1 MTISARNPSDVRTGG
16 DDTAAHRSATAG
28 PGRRRA
34 RRSPWPGVLTF
45 LVVAWLLV
53 FVIPA
58 YATLDPAHARIA
70 LTPGNPFHYPLLIVH
85 VVSGTVAMLSGCVQ
99 IWPRFR
105 RRHPRAHRVSGRV
118 YLAAVV
124 VGAPALAALI
134 FFRAENLGKEPTTVV
149 VGFAVL
155 TLLWAGTAV
164 AGYAAARQR
173 RFADHRK
180 WMLYSFAFT
189 LSIIW
194 SRTAF
199 VAALPFPRL
208 DPRWLTENV
217 GWFPW
222 VLNLL
227 IVQWWLNRTAR
238 RPVVVPAG
246 AGDPEPAVPA
256 SQDPRS

>member
-1 MTISARNPSDVRTGG
+1 
-16 DDTAAHRSATAG
+16 
-28 PGRRRA
+28 
-34 RRSPWPGVLTF
+34 VLTF

-58 YATLDPAHARIA
+58 YATLDPAQARIA

-85 VVSGTVAMLSGCVQ
+85 VASGTVAMLSGCVQ
-99 IWPRFR
+99 VWPRFR

-118 YLAAVV
+118 YLVSVV
-124 VGAPALAALI
+124 VGSPALAALI
-134 FFRAENLGKEPTTVV
+134 FFRAENLGREPTTVV
-149 VGFAVL
+149 IGFSAL
-155 TLLWAGTAV
+155 TLLWAGTAI

-208 DPRWLTENV
+208 DPRWIAENV

-246 AGDPEPAVPA
+246 AGEPEPAVPA
-256 SQDPRS
+256 SQDPGPSRS